1 MPVGKLDGKTAVVTG
16 AARGMGAAHA
26 RILASEGAR
35 VAVCDVLDDAGRA
48 VSDEIGGMYCHLDV
62 ADESAWEQAIDAVRK
77 ASGPPSIL
85 VNNAG
90 IPSLNRVQD
99 TPTDEWNRVL
109 AVNLTGVF
117 FGIRAVVE
125 SMRQAGEGVIVNI
138 SSDAGMTGMGNIA
151 AYLASKWGV
160 RGLTKAA
167 ALDLAHDRIRV
178 VSVHPGIVRTP
189 MGEGVDMDAIAKGQ
203 PIPRVGEPMELAKL
217 VLFLVA
223 DATYCTGSEF
233 VADGGHTAGIHLPL

>member
-1 MPVGKLDGKTAVVTG
+1 MGKLDGKIAVVTG

-26 RILASEGAR
+26 RILSSEGAR
-35 VAVCDVLDDAGRA
+35 VAVCDVLDDEGRA
-48 VSDEIGGMYCHLDV
+48 VAAEIGAMYRHLDV
-62 ADESAWEQAIDAVRK
+62 TDESAWQQAIEAVGK
-77 ASGPPSIL
+77 ELGPPSIL

-99 TPTDEWNRVL
+99 TPTEEWHRVL

-117 FGIRAVVE
+117 FGIRAVV
-125 SMRQAGEGVIVNI
+125 SPMRQVGEGVIVNI
-138 SSDAGMTGMGNIA
+138 SSDAGMTGMGHIA

-167 ALDLAHDRIRV
+167 ALDLAQDRIRV

-189 MGEGVDMDAIAKGQ
+189 MGEGVDMDAIAQHQ
-203 PIPRVGEPMELAKL
+203 PIPRVAEPIELAKL

-223 DATYCTGSEF
+223 DATYCTGAEF
-233 VADGGHTAGIHLPL
+233 VADGGHTAGIYLPI

>member
-1 MPVGKLDGKTAVVTG
+1 MGTLDGRVALVTG
-16 AARGMGAAHA
+16 AAHGMGAAHA
-26 RILASEGAR
+26 RTLAGAGAV
-35 VAVCDVLDDAGRA
+35 VAVCDVLDDEAATVAAEVGGRA
-48 VSDEIGGMYCHLDV
+48 YHLDV
-62 ADESAWEQAIDAVRK
+62 ADEADWERTVSAIERDA
-77 ASGPPSIL
+77 GPVSVL

-117 FGIRAVVE
+117 FGIRAVAG
-125 SMRQAGEGVIVNI
+125 SMRAAGGGVIVNI
-138 SSDAGMTGMGNIA
+138 SSDAGMTGMGHIA

-160 RGLTKAA
+160 RGLTRAA
-167 ALDLAHDRIRV
+167 ALDLAGDGVRV

-189 MGEGVDMDAIAKGQ
+189 MGEGVDLEAIAAHQ
-203 PIPRVGEPMELAKL
+203 PIPRVGDPDEVAKL

-233 VADGGHTAGIHLPL
+233 VIDGGHTAGISLPI

>member
-1 MPVGKLDGKTAVVTG
+1 VGKLDGKVAVVTG

-35 VAVCDVLDDAGRA
+35 VAVCDVLDGEGRA
-48 VSDEIGGMYCHLDV
+48 LSDEIGGMYCHLDV
-62 ADESAWEQAIDAVRK
+62 ADESAWEQAIGAVRK
-77 ASGPPSIL
+77 AAGAPSIL

-117 FGIRAVVE
+117 FGIRAVVK
-125 SMRQAGEGVIVNI
+125 SMRQVGEGVIVNI
-138 SSDAGMTGMGNIA
+138 SSDAGMTGMGHIA

-167 ALDLAHDRIRV
+167 ALDLAQDRIRV

-189 MGEGVDMDAIAKGQ
+189 MGEGVDMDAIAKEQ
-203 PIPRVGEPMELAKL
+203 PIPRVGEPIELARL

-233 VADGGHTAGIHLPL
+233 VADGGHTTGIYLPV